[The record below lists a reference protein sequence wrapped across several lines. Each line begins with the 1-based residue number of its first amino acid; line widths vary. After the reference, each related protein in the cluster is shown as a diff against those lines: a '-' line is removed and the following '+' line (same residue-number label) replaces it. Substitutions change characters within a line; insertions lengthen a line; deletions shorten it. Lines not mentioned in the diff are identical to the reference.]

1 MVMFTEE
8 ILNGKLHFFV
18 QCLPTSV
25 TKRKRPTQKILQVD
39 EISSFPDQDIFD
51 DLNKNYA
58 PTEFIF
64 SKNQDCAFYYNLH
77 FNQYSQCSKFI
88 MTIKIDKKL
97 HVSSTGPSSPMVCS
111 MKKVNLTRFSPL
123 LNFLLL
129 NFLSQLKIYV
139 ISSIEAITQR
149 IFIPCVTSI
158 KSTMWVL
165 VL

>member
-1 MVMFTEE
+1 MFTEE

-39 EISSFPDQDIFD
+39 EISSFPE
-51 DLNKNYA
+51 NYA

-64 SKNQDCAFYYNLH
+64 SKNQDCAFYSNLH
-77 FNQYSQCSKFI
+77 FNQYSQCSKFR

-139 ISSIEAITQR
+139 ISCIEAITQR

>member
-1 MVMFTEE
+1 MFTEE

-39 EISSFPDQDIFD
+39 EISSFPE
-51 DLNKNYA
+51 NYA

-64 SKNQDCAFYYNLH
+64 SKNQDRAFYYNLH

-139 ISSIEAITQR
+139 ISCIEAITQR

>member
-1 MVMFTEE
+1 MFTNFCNQEKE
-8 ILNGKLHFFV
+8 TYSEN
-18 QCLPTSV
+18 
-25 TKRKRPTQKILQVD
+25 
-39 EISSFPDQDIFD
+39 ISSRWDLTFPWPRFPWPRLFD

-58 PTEFIF
+58 PTKFIF
-64 SKNQDCAFYYNLH
+64 SKNQDCLFYCNLR

-88 MTIKIDKKL
+88 MTIKIDKKLYVQL

-149 IFIPCVTSI
+149 IFIPCDTSI

-165 VL
+165 VLWKLWRF